1 MPKAIREVD
10 APLGA
15 GQPYRPRY
23 GLGGCTK
30 GVARILSSPVCCDT
44 VTLSSHLWT
53 HNHRLKCCG
62 ISARPARRW
71 CDLKDAL
78 DSIPAEQSAD
88 QESFANRKLIR
99 PTLNR
104 ADQAHNSHGHNHPPA
119 ERRDRD
125 RDRDRNRDRS
135 AAPAKKTA
143 PSEQT
148 NAENFYYQKQM
159 QTKTPMVIVLRDGE
173 EVHGY
178 IEWYDKNCIKLNRS
192 GSANL
197 MIYKPAI
204 KYMFKEGE
212 NERK

>member
-1 MPKAIREVD
+1 M
-10 APLGA
+10 
-15 GQPYRPRY
+15 
-23 GLGGCTK
+23 
-30 GVARILSSPVCCDT
+30 
-44 VTLSSHLWT
+44 
-53 HNHRLKCCG
+53 
-62 ISARPARRW
+62 
-71 CDLKDAL
+71 KDAL

-104 ADQAHNSHGHNHPPA
+104 ADHPHNNHGPNPNHNHVPV

-125 RDRDRNRDRS
+125 RDKDRDRS
-135 AAPAKKTA
+135 AAPAKKAA
-143 PSEQT
+143 PTEQT

-159 QTKTPMVIVLRDGE
+159 QSKTPMVIVLRDGE

-178 IEWYDKNCIKLNRS
+178 IEWYDKNCIKLNRT
-192 GSANL
+192 GAANL

-212 NERK
+212 NGRK

>member
-1 MPKAIREVD
+1 M
-10 APLGA
+10 
-15 GQPYRPRY
+15 
-23 GLGGCTK
+23 
-30 GVARILSSPVCCDT
+30 
-44 VTLSSHLWT
+44 
-53 HNHRLKCCG
+53 
-62 ISARPARRW
+62 
-71 CDLKDAL
+71 KDAL

-104 ADQAHNSHGHNHPPA
+104 AGNDHAHNNHGHNHVPP
-119 ERRDRD
+119 ERRDRE
-125 RDRDRNRDRS
+125 RS

-143 PSEQT
+143 PVEQT

-159 QTKTPMVIVLRDGE
+159 QTKTPMVVVLRDGE

-178 IEWYDKNCIKLNRS
+178 IEWYDKHCIKLNRT
-192 GSANL
+192 GAANL

-212 NERK
+212 NGKK

>member
-1 MPKAIREVD
+1 
-10 APLGA
+10 
-15 GQPYRPRY
+15 
-23 GLGGCTK
+23 
-30 GVARILSSPVCCDT
+30 VAY
-44 VTLSSHLWT
+44 
-53 HNHRLKCCG
+53 
-62 ISARPARRW
+62 SARPARRW
-71 CDLKDAL
+71 CNLKDAL

-104 ADQAHNSHGHNHPPA
+104 AEQAHNNHGPNHPPT

-125 RDRDRNRDRS
+125 RDRDRS

-159 QTKTPMVIVLRDGE
+159 QSKTPMVVVLRDGE
-173 EVHGY
+173 EVRGY
-178 IEWYDKNCIKLNRS
+178 IEWYDKHCIKLNRT
-192 GSANL
+192 GAANL

-212 NERK
+212 NGKK